1 MPLQLSLDT
10 HTGPTPSYHQM
21 SPDITKKQQHLG
33 QNQALLLRTDPT
45 KFKNLRF
52 HIGHCPGKGRI
63 KLQTSLSKKQYV
75 KLVTSFQRPFK
86 VDILETNKFVKWPA
100 VRNDQKILKLWR
112 MPLQNMS
119 SENPIV
125 RLRPVSRYLE
135 NKWEETTSPKRLCSS
150 WHVTCTAMAIGWSKS
165 GCANGGW

>member
-75 KLVTSFQRPFK
+75 KLVTSFQGWHTENEQICEMTRCKKRPENTE
-86 VDILETNKFVKWPA
+86 I
-100 VRNDQKILKLWR
+100 IWR
-112 MPLQNMS
+112 MPLQNVS

-125 RLRPVSRYLE
+125 RLRPLSRYLE
-135 NKWEETTSPKRLCSS
+135 NKSGFRRKQLRRSGSGHLGTSHALQWPSAGAK
-150 WHVTCTAMAIGWSKS
+150 VAAQTADD
-165 GCANGGW
+165 